1 MPDPDRARFTDHE
14 WALYQAGKCCYQT
27 AYGLPWM
34 EFCELPS
41 VPDHPL
47 GYCHNHESE
56 GI

>member
-1 MPDPDRARFTDHE
+1 MTVDRARFTDHE
-14 WALYQAGKCCYQT
+14 WALYQAGKCCYLV

-34 EFCELPS
+34 EWCELPS

-47 GYCHNHESE
+47 GYCHIHESE